1 MWCVR
6 IALLAD
12 LHMGFGFSSPREADR
27 REDSFI
33 QAEEALRLA
42 SERADVILIAGD
54 LFDRRDPGIVV
65 LERASRILNIPHRRR
80 DSGVNVSGEGVDPRA
95 TRGVPI
101 IAVHGNHDTRSADRN
116 NVLSLF
122 HEAGVLVYVHGGRVV
137 LEKGGERVAVTGV
150 GWIPDSHAEAYFRER
165 IPPPLPGAYNVLLF
179 HQPLK
184 GLYPY
189 RTRETL
195 VDIALLPRGYD
206 VYVTG
211 HFHYHTEARAGGRWI
226 VIPGSTVRTQLR
238 DREVLDDRAF
248 YILDTKTGE
257 LEEVFLQTARRG
269 FLYRISVA
277 GDVREKVRAA
287 IEEAIRK
294 NDRQRPPIVKIV
306 IEGTT
311 DVAPDV
317 SYIVA
322 RYRDRAVVRV
332 FDQTTSVLSK
342 KLKEIGEEY
351 ERERELFS
359 EAHALATVL
368 RVLQSMGVQ
377 PGKDFSD
384 FMAAVEA
391 GQTDRALKLLES
403 GNVFGEGTRKGKK
416 EAREESTPSETK
428 PVKGGSSIL
437 DWVGT

>member
-1 MWCVR
+1 MR

-54 LFDRRDPGIVV
+54 LFDKRDPGIVV
-65 LERASRILNIPHRRR
+65 LERASRILNIPHRRQ
-80 DSGVNVSGEGVDPRA
+80 DSGVKIVGDRVDPRA
-95 TRGVPI
+95 SRGVPVV
-101 IAVHGNHDTRSADRN
+101 AVHGNHDTRSADRN

-122 HEAGVLVYVHGGRVV
+122 HEAGVLIYVHGGRVI
-137 LEKGGERVAVTGV
+137 LEKGSERVAVTGI

-165 IPPPLPGAYNVLLF
+165 IPPPLPDAYNVLLF

-189 RTRETL
+189 KTRETL
-195 VDIALLPRGYD
+195 VDISLLPRGYD
-206 VYVTG
+206 IYVTG

-226 VIPGSTVRTQLR
+226 VIPGSTIRTQLR
-238 DREVLDDRAF
+238 DREVLDDRVF
-248 YILDTKTGE
+248 YILDTKAEE
-257 LEEVFLQTARRG
+257 LEEVYLQTARRG
-269 FLYRISVA
+269 FLYRVSVS
-277 GDVREKVRAA
+277 GDVREKVRAS
-287 IEEAIRK
+287 IEDAIRR

-306 IEGTT
+306 LEGTT
-311 DVAPDV
+311 DVVPDV
-317 SYIVA
+317 SDVVV
-322 RYRDRAVVRV
+322 RFKDRAIVRI
-332 FDQTTSVLSK
+332 FDQTVSALSK

-351 ERERELFS
+351 ARERELFS

-368 RVLQSMGVQ
+368 HVLESMGVK
-377 PGKDFSD
+377 PGKDFSE
-384 FMAAVEA
+384 FFAAVEEKNVEK
-391 GQTDRALKLLES
+391 ALKLLES
-403 GNVFGEGTRKGKK
+403 GDVFGETRQEK
-416 EAREESTPSETK
+416 REGEMEERSAEPK